1 MYSRVHPPPSCN
13 GYLFS
18 CSIRP
23 IWPCLW
29 GPACLGDLRTHK
41 HTDVNVMGC
50 RSRDAGMWQ
59 AAKNAVKQRQ
69 RPQQILGMCSTDRKS
84 GYRQQCAL
92 QTGSVATESNVL
104 YTGSVATDRK
114 WSYRE
119 EVWLQT
125 AMCSTE
131 RKCGYRQEVWLQTAM
146 YSTDRK
152 WSYRQQCTLQT
163 GSEATDSNVLYRHK
177 VWRQSGNVVMS
188 VKLQWGY
195 LPVLQSPT
203 VACLYRL

>member
-1 MYSRVHPPPSCN
+1 MYSRVHPPPPCN

-41 HTDVNVMGC
+41 HIDVNVMGC
-50 RSRDAGMWQ
+50 RGRDAGMWQ

-69 RPQQILGMCSTDRKS
+69 RPQQISAMCSTDRKC
-84 GYRQQCAL
+84 GYRQQCVL
-92 QTGSVATESNVL
+92 QTGSVATDSNVF
-104 YTGSVATDRK
+104 
-114 WSYRE
+114 YRQ

-125 AMCSTE
+125 AMCSTN
-131 RKCGYRQEVWLQTAM
+131 RKCGYRQQCALQRGSVA
-146 YSTDRK
+146 TDRK
-152 WSYRQQCTLQT
+152 CDYRQQCTLQT
-163 GSEATDSNVLYRHK
+163 GSEATDSNVLYRHE
-177 VWRQSGNVVMS
+177 VWQESGNVVMS

>member
-125 AMCSTE
+125 GSVATDSNVLY
-131 RKCGYRQEVWLQTAM
+131 RKEVWLQTGSVATDSNVLYRQEVKLQTAM

-152 WSYRQQCTLQT
+152 WSYRQQCALQT
-163 GSEATDSNVLYRHK
+163 
-177 VWRQSGNVVMS
+177 
-188 VKLQWGY
+188 
-195 LPVLQSPT
+195 
-203 VACLYRL
+203 